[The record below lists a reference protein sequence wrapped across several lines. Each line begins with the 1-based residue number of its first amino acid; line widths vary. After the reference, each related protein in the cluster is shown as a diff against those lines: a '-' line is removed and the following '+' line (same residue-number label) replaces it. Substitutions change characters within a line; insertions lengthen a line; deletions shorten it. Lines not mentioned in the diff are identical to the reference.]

1 MTERE
6 YEQLRRQYQNPYERS
21 EEPEDGYFAFFKLR
35 VLICFVL
42 FLAIVA
48 ANTQFQINDN
58 EKVQAVLQLLNS
70 EKVSVEECFSIINDL
85 KEDWLTFPEPKFAN
99 SLSIEVLNS
108 RISERILSGIS
119 L

>member
-6 YEQLRRQYQNPYERS
+6 FEQLRRQYQSPYERS

-48 ANTQFQINDN
+48 ANTQFQIKDN
-58 EKVQAVLQLLNS
+58 EKVQEVLQLLNS
-70 EKVSVEECFSIINDL
+70 ENVTVEECFSIIGD
-85 KEDWLTFPEPKFAN
+85 F
-99 SLSIEVLNS
+99 
-108 RISERILSGIS
+108 ER
-119 L
+119 